1 MTKTEVVA
9 KIAEKAGLTKAD
21 ADKAVGAFLET
32 VTEALQQGDKVTF
45 TGFGTFEVSQRA
57 ARTGR
62 NPKTGVEIAI
72 KAANA
77 PKFKP
82 GKGLKDALA

>member
-62 NPKTGVEIAI
+62 NPRTGVALEI
-72 KAANA
+72 KAANT